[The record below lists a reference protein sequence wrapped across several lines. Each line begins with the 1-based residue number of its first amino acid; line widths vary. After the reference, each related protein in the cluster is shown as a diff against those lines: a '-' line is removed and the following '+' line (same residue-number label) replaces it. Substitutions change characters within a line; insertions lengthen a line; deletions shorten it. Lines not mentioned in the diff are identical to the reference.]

1 MIPLS
6 SLKPGQQAVISRLP
20 ADEQL
25 AMRLREMG
33 LLIGTRVTF
42 VRSAPMGDP
51 MEFRLRGFE
60 LSIRNND
67 AAQVLGEL
75 VDQSQEVGGSALPI
89 VIPAHVVSRSKTKT
103 VLSISHNAPGSY
115 NSGFGETVT
124 SQPKSYAVV
133 GNPNSGKTTLFNA
146 LTGLRQKVGNYPGVT
161 VEKKSGHFIGQH
173 GEKIELLDLPGS
185 YSLGAR
191 APDERITRDVL
202 MDLRQD
208 TPRPSRI
215 LCVIDASHLERNLYF
230 ITQVLEL
237 GLPTVIALNM
247 IDVAK
252 AQGTPV
258 SAEQLSAELGVP
270 VIPVQATRKETL
282 LALRLALSRAEV
294 PHSAWM
300 PHLPSQL
307 TKATDA
313 VAAQWWTAGKMNQD
327 HRKTRDPKHP
337 LDPLVRM
344 KASILVSAAEAEMPA
359 LALELGAGD
368 ALSMVLSERAT
379 LDRELQ
385 GWREKLVAARYDGIE
400 ELCHAAQGGTHDVSD
415 RLTQRLD
422 DLLTHRLW
430 GWIFFLG
437 AMTLMFVSIFTIAQ
451 YPMDWIDVGF
461 EKLSEW
467 VQGMMPAGD
476 LRDLLT
482 DGVLAGVGG
491 VVIFLPQI
499 LILFFFIGLL
509 EDTGYMARAAF
520 LMDRVMSKVGLH
532 GKSFIPLLSSYACAI
547 PGIMSTRT
555 IENPKDRLV
564 TILVAPLMSCSA
576 RLPVYALMIAALWPS
591 GTGSVW
597 TKGALMMGLYLLGTI
612 AALFFAWLFKKTI
625 LKGETPLFLMELPP
639 YRLPALHQIVS
650 QMFQRAG
657 IFLKRAGTVILG
669 ISIILWFLASFPK
682 MHVSER
688 TAEPHEPSKTEQL
701 QQSFAG
707 HIGRTLEPALA
718 PLGMDWKIGI
728 GLVAAQAAREVFVG
742 TMSVVYN
749 VERKKGDAPDMLGET
764 LRKQQRPDGTPVFS
778 PLTCLSILI
787 FFVFSMQCVSTLAVV
802 RRETNSFRWPLFQFC
817 YMTGTAYAL
826 SFLIYQGGRLMGF
839 H

>member
-6 SLKPGQQAVISRLP
+6 SLKPGQQAVITRLP
-20 ADEQL
+20 GDEQL

-33 LLIGTRVTF
+33 LLLGTTITF
-42 VRSAPMGDP
+42 IRSAPLGDP

-60 LSIRNND
+60 LSIRNAD

-75 VDQSQEVGGSALPI
+75 DQTGSESGGKALPI
-89 VIPAHVVSRSKTKT
+89 VPPAHVVNRSSSRT
-103 VLSISHNAPGSY
+103 VLSISHAPVGPDAENRPAAS
-115 NSGFGETVT
+115 E
-124 SQPKSYAVV
+124 PKSYAVV

-161 VEKKSGHFIGQH
+161 VEKKSGQFIGQH

-185 YSLGAR
+185 YSLGAH

-208 TPRPSRI
+208 TPRPGRI

-258 SAEQLSAELGVP
+258 DPELLAAELGVP
-270 VIPVQATRKETL
+270 VIPVQATRRETL
-282 LALRLALSRAEV
+282 LPLRLALSRAEV
-294 PHSAWM
+294 PHSNWK
-300 PHLPSQL
+300 PELSSQL
-307 TKATDA
+307 TKAADA
-313 VAAQWWTAGKMNQD
+313 IASHWSKALHDIQD
-327 HRKTRDPKHP
+327 HRKPR
-337 LDPLVRM
+337 DPLVRL
-344 KASILVSAAEAEMPA
+344 KASILLAAADAETPNLSA
-359 LALELGAGD
+359 ELGAGE
-368 ALSMVLSERAT
+368 ALGTVLSERGT
-379 LDRELQ
+379 LDRELP

-400 ELCHAAQGGTHDVSD
+400 QLCHAAQGGTHDASD

-451 YPMDWIDVGF
+451 YPMDWIDAGF
-461 EKLSEW
+461 GKFSEG
-467 VQGMMPAGD
+467 VQGMMPSGD

-576 RLPVYALMIAALWPS
+576 RLPVYALMIAALWPG

-597 TKGALMMGLYLLGTI
+597 SKGALMLGLYLLGTV

-625 LKGETPLFLMELPP
+625 LKAETPLFLMELPP
-639 YRLPALHQIVS
+639 YRLPSLHQIVS

-669 ISIILWFLASFPK
+669 ISIVLWFLASFPK
-682 MHVSER
+682 IHAPEG
-688 TAEPHEPSKTEQL
+688 APEPHEHSKTEQL

-802 RRETNSFRWPLFQFC
+802 RRETNSFRWPLFQFS
-817 YMTGTAYAL
+817 YMTGTAYLL
-826 SFLIYQGGRLMGF
+826 SFLVYQGGRLIGF

>member
-1 MIPLS
+1 M
-6 SLKPGQQAVISRLP
+6 
-20 ADEQL
+20 
-25 AMRLREMG
+25 
-33 LLIGTRVTF
+33 
-42 VRSAPMGDP
+42 
-51 MEFRLRGFE
+51 
-60 LSIRNND
+60 
-67 AAQVLGEL
+67 
-75 VDQSQEVGGSALPI
+75 
-89 VIPAHVVSRSKTKT
+89 
-103 VLSISHNAPGSY
+103 
-115 NSGFGETVT
+115 
-124 SQPKSYAVV
+124 
-133 GNPNSGKTTLFNA
+133 
-146 LTGLRQKVGNYPGVT
+146 
-161 VEKKSGHFIGQH
+161 
-173 GEKIELLDLPGS
+173 
-185 YSLGAR
+185 
-191 APDERITRDVL
+191 
-202 MDLRQD
+202 
-208 TPRPSRI
+208 
-215 LCVIDASHLERNLYF
+215 
-230 ITQVLEL
+230 
-237 GLPTVIALNM
+237 
-247 IDVAK
+247 
-252 AQGTPV
+252 
-258 SAEQLSAELGVP
+258 
-270 VIPVQATRKETL
+270 
-282 LALRLALSRAEV
+282 
-294 PHSAWM
+294 
-300 PHLPSQL
+300 
-307 TKATDA
+307 
-313 VAAQWWTAGKMNQD
+313 
-327 HRKTRDPKHP
+327 
-337 LDPLVRM
+337 VRM
-344 KASILVSAAEAEMPA
+344 KASILLAAAEAETSA
-359 LALELGAGD
+359 LAKEMGAGES
-368 ALSMVLSERAT
+368 LGFVLSERA
-379 LDRELQ
+379 LLERELP
-385 GWREKLVAARYDGIE
+385 GWREKMVAARYQGIE
-400 ELCHAAQGGTHDVSD
+400 ELCHAAQGGTHDASD

-451 YPMDWIDVGF
+451 YPMGWIDAGF
-461 EKLSEW
+461 DKLSDW
-467 VQGMMPAGD
+467 VQGIMPPGD

-591 GTGSVW
+591 GSGSVW
-597 TKGALMMGLYLLGTI
+597 TKGALMMGLYLLGTV

-639 YRLPALHQIVS
+639 YRLPSLHQIVS
-650 QMFQRAG
+650 QMLQRAG

-682 MHVSER
+682 IHVREGA
-688 TAEPHEPSKTEQL
+688 TELHEPSKTEQL

-707 HIGRTLEPALA
+707 HIGRTLEPVLA

-749 VERKKGDAPDMLGET
+749 VERKKGEAPDMLGET
-764 LRKQQRPDGTPVFS
+764 LRKQKRPDGTPVFS

-802 RRETNSFRWPLFQFC
+802 RRETNSIRWPLFQFC
-817 YMTGTAYAL
+817 YMTGTAYVLA
-826 SFLIYQGGRLMGF
+826 FLVYQGGHLIGF

>member
-1 MIPLS
+1 MLPLS
-6 SLKPGQQAVISRLP
+6 SLKPGQQAIITRLP

-33 LLIGTRVTF
+33 LLLGTTVTF
-42 VRSAPMGDP
+42 IRSAPLGDP

-60 LSIRNND
+60 LSIRNAD

-75 VDQSQEVGGSALPI
+75 VETVKESGGSALPF
-89 VIPAHVVSRSKTKT
+89 VPPSHVVNRSSTKT
-103 VLSISHNAPGSY
+103 VLSISHASTEPDAPVHPAA
-115 NSGFGETVT
+115 N
-124 SQPKSYAVV
+124 QPKSYAVV

-161 VEKKSGHFIGQH
+161 VEKKSGQFIGQH

-185 YSLGAR
+185 YSLGAH

-215 LCVIDASHLERNLYF
+215 LCVVDASHLERNLYF

-237 GLPTVIALNM
+237 GLPTIVALNM
-247 IDVAK
+247 IDVAM
-252 AQGTPV
+252 AQGMPLDP
-258 SAEQLSAELGVP
+258 EQLSTELGVP

-282 LALRLALSRAEV
+282 LPLRLALSRAEV
-294 PHSAWM
+294 PRSNWK
-300 PHLPSQL
+300 PELPSQL
-307 TKATDA
+307 TKASDA
-313 VAAQWWTAGKMNQD
+313 VASHWPGKSPSD
-327 HRKTRDPKHP
+327 HRKPRDPM
-337 LDPLVRM
+337 VRM
-344 KASILVSAAEAEMPA
+344 KASILLAAAEAETSA
-359 LALELGAGD
+359 LAKEMGAGES
-368 ALSMVLSERAT
+368 LGFVLSERA
-379 LDRELQ
+379 LLERELP
-385 GWREKLVAARYDGIE
+385 GWREKMVAARYQGIE
-400 ELCHAAQGGTHDVSD
+400 ELCHAAQGGTHDASD

-451 YPMDWIDVGF
+451 YPMGWIDAGF
-461 EKLSEW
+461 DKLSDW
-467 VQGMMPAGD
+467 VQGIMPPGD

-591 GTGSVW
+591 GSGSVW
-597 TKGALMMGLYLLGTI
+597 TKGALMMGLYLLGTV

-639 YRLPALHQIVS
+639 YRLPSLHQIVS
-650 QMFQRAG
+650 QMLQRAG

-682 MHVSER
+682 IHVREGA
-688 TAEPHEPSKTEQL
+688 TELHEPSKTEQL

-707 HIGRTLEPALA
+707 HIGRTLEPVLA

-728 GLVAAQAAREVFVG
+728 GLVAAQAAREVFAG

-749 VERKKGDAPDMLGET
+749 VERKKGEAPDMLGET
-764 LRKQQRPDGTPVFS
+764 LRKQKRPDGTPVFS

-802 RRETNSFRWPLFQFC
+802 RRETNSIRWPLFQFC
-817 YMTGTAYAL
+817 YMTGTAYVLA
-826 SFLIYQGGRLMGF
+826 FLVYQGGHLIGF

>member
-6 SLKPGQQAVISRLP
+6 SLKPGQQAVITRLP

-33 LLIGTRVTF
+33 LLLGTTVTF
-42 VRSAPMGDP
+42 VRSAPLGDP

-60 LSIRNND
+60 LSIRNAD

-75 VDQSQEVGGSALPI
+75 DETDSESGGKALPF
-89 VIPAHVVSRSKTKT
+89 VPPAHVVTRSASRT
-103 VLSISHNAPGSY
+103 VLSISHASVEPNTQSHLAA
-115 NSGFGETVT
+115 
-124 SQPKSYAVV
+124 SQPKAYAVV

-161 VEKKSGHFIGQH
+161 VEKKSGQFIGQH

-185 YSLGAR
+185 YSLGAH

-208 TPRPSRI
+208 TPRPGRI

-258 SAEQLSAELGVP
+258 DPELLAEELGVP
-270 VIPVQATRKETL
+270 VIPVQATRRETL
-282 LALRLALSRAEV
+282 LPLRLALSRAEV
-294 PHSAWM
+294 PHSNWK
-300 PHLPSQL
+300 PELSSHL
-307 TKATDA
+307 TKAADA
-313 VAAQWWTAGKMNQD
+313 IASHWPGTLASD
-327 HRKTRDPKHP
+327 HRKPR
-337 LDPLVRM
+337 DPLVRL
-344 KASILVSAAEAEMPA
+344 KASILLAAADAETPNLSAELVAGEALGIV
-359 LALELGAGD
+359 LA
-368 ALSMVLSERAT
+368 ERAA
-379 LDRELQ
+379 LDRELP
-385 GWREKLVAARYDGIE
+385 GWREKLVAARYHGIE
-400 ELCHAAQGGTHDVSD
+400 QLCHAAQGGTHDASD

-451 YPMDWIDVGF
+451 YPMDWIDAGF
-461 EKLSEW
+461 DKLSEL
-467 VQGMMPAGD
+467 VQGLMPSGD

-597 TKGALMMGLYLLGTI
+597 TKGALMMGLYLLGTV

-625 LKGETPLFLMELPP
+625 LKAETPLFLMELPP
-639 YRLPALHQIVS
+639 YRLPSLHQIVS

-682 MHVSER
+682 MHVSEV
-688 TAEPHEPSKTEQL
+688 TGEAHEPHEPTKTEQL

-817 YMTGTAYAL
+817 YMTGTAYLL
-826 SFLIYQGGRLMGF
+826 SLLVYQGGRLIGF